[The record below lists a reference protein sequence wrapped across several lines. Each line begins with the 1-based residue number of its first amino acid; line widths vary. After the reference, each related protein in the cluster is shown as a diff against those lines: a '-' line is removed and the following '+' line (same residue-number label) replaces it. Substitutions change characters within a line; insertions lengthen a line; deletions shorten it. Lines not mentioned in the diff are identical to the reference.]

1 MVRITEVQLNNRKI
15 SNMDPAIVIAGMNVI
30 ESEELCISVAGELKN
45 ICERNNVDFIF
56 KASYDKA
63 NRSSIDSFRGPGI
76 DQGLKILKTV
86 KDEFNV
92 PIISDIHEPSQAETA
107 AEVLDVIQIP
117 AFLSR
122 QTDLIKAACE
132 TEKVINVK
140 KAQFLSPAQ
149 MMNIIEKCNHFGN
162 ENILLCERGSIF
174 GYDNLIVD
182 FLGIDEIKKI
192 DPKLLK
198 SLFLKIVKKK
208 LIVDVAIELPIRI
221 MGSGAELNSEYV
233 DQDLMSGDRALMKKL
248 KIDQM
253 KLGDLIAINHADHR
267 WGRSY
272 KKDYVSI
279 AICIHGDSVMSGH
292 GPGIMT
298 IMTGKKNDLGWK
310 INKKANIKNLLK
322 IKI

>member
-92 PIISDIHEPSQAETA
+92 PIISDIHEPSQAEAA

-192 DPKLLK
+192 APTILDITHSLQLPGGKGK
-198 SLFLKIVKKK
+198 S
-208 LIVDVAIELPIRI
+208 
-221 MGSGAELNSEYV
+221 
-233 DQDLMSGDRALMKKL
+233 
-248 KIDQM
+248 
-253 KLGDLIAINHADHR
+253 AD
-267 WGRSY
+267 GRSSQAKVLGTAAAAIGLAGFFIEVHPSPEKALCDGASATRLSEFESLLLEL
-272 KKDYVSI
+272 KKFDELSK
-279 AICIHGDSVMSGH
+279 S
-292 GPGIMT
+292 
-298 IMTGKKNDLGWK
+298 
-310 INKKANIKNLLK
+310 
-322 IKI
+322 